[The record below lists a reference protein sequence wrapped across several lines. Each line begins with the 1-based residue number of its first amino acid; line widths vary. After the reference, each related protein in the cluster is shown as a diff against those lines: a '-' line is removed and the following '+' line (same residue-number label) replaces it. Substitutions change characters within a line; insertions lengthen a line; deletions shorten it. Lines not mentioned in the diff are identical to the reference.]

1 MDAVSVAEISA
12 MLALESGQIPASDL
26 YKDVLTDRDR
36 LLEEIYELRRFKA
49 LAIDLIE
56 CMSRSETGA

>member
-1 MDAVSVAEISA
+1 MS
-12 MLALESGQIPASDL
+12 L
-26 YKDVLTDRDR
+26 YEDVLTDRDR

-56 CMSRSETGA
+56 CMSRSEAGA

>member
-1 MDAVSVAEISA
+1 MSN
-12 MLALESGQIPASDL
+12 L

-36 LLEEIYELRRFKA
+36 LLEEIYELRRFKT

-56 CMSRSETGA
+56 CMSRSEARQ